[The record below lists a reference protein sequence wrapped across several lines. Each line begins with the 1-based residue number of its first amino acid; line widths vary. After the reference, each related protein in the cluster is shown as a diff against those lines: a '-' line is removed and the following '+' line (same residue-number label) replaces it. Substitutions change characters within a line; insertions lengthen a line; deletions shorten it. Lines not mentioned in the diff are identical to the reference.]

1 MHWVR
6 ILILLLYI
14 TSTSVVWGQSAKKLI
29 KTGDK
34 YYNRGFYDEAI
45 KAYQEAAEQEPDDLT
60 ITYKIGLAFLE
71 SKFKHRALPFLQKV
85 KENTEDSTSSL
96 NYHLGLAYQ
105 YNHQFVEALTYFHFY
120 RNVTENPYTVDQHI
134 KQCNIGIEYVNN
146 PKDVKII
153 NISSLNSDN
162 QDYAPLITADG
173 SSLIFTS
180 RREGSTGGKTAYD
193 NNFYEDIYITHKQKN
208 NWSAPEKISE
218 NINTYYHECGAA
230 ISPDGKT
237 LFIYV
242 DEGDGDI
249 YVSTLEGTEW
259 TPPIPLNQNINSP
272 YRELSVS
279 VNQDGTELYFSSNR
293 PGGYGGFDIYVS
305 KKDRRGQW
313 AEPVNM
319 GPKINTKEDEDAP
332 FIHPKGD
339 MLYFSST
346 GHLGMGG
353 YDIFRSK
360 LYEGKWS
367 TPINMGYPINTAQ
380 DDIYFVIAE
389 NNTFG
394 YYATAREDGLGGN
407 DIYAIEMDKKD
418 YQPASPKPI
427 AKTKKTAP
435 AKEKNVAYFTGK
447 VTDASTGKAVYAEL
461 VLSDNHKNIVIDR
474 QYSDPKTG
482 TFRIAIPKGDNFGLT
497 VEADGY
503 LFFSQHFDAEKLKGK
518 EIKKN
523 IYLKKAEVGSV
534 AILKN
539 IFFNS
544 GDAIIQSASIAE
556 LDRLYELLKGNP
568 TLHIQINGH
577 TDNVGDDAYNQKL
590 SEQRAQA
597 VAKYLLQYG
606 IPAERVTSKGFG
618 ETRPLVSNDDETGG
632 REINRRT
639 EIEIVSIGTPMAEQQ
654 KEKGLDLFKF

>member
-6 ILILLLYI
+6 ILVLLLYI
-14 TSTSVVWGQSAKKLI
+14 IGAGTAWGQSSKKLV
-29 KTGDK
+29 KTGNK
-34 YYNRGFYDEAI
+34 YYDHGFYDEAI
-45 KAYQEAAEQEPDDLT
+45 KSYQEAAELAPEDLT
-60 ITYKIGLAFLE
+60 ITYKLGLTFLE

-105 YNHQFVEALTYFHFY
+105 YNHQFVEALEYFHLY
-120 RNVTENPYTVDQHI
+120 RDVTENTYTVDQHI

-153 NISSLNSDN
+153 NISSTNSDN
-162 QDYAPLITADG
+162 QDYAPLITSDG

-180 RREGSTGGKTAYD
+180 RREGSTGGKAAYD

-230 ISPDGKT
+230 ISPDGKM

-249 YVSTLEGTEW
+249 YVSKLEGTEW
-259 TPPIPLNQNINSP
+259 SLPIPLNQTINSP

-279 VNQDGTELYFSSNR
+279 INQDGTELYFSSNR
-293 PGGYGGFDIYVS
+293 PGGFGGFDIYVS
-305 KKDRRGQW
+305 KKDRRGEW
-313 AEPVNM
+313 AEPINL

-380 DDIYFVIAE
+380 DDIYFVIDE

-407 DIYAIEMDKKD
+407 DIYAIKMDQKD
-418 YQPASPKPI
+418 YQTASPKPI
-427 AKTKKTAP
+427 VKAKKATLPVA
-435 AKEKNVAYFTGK
+435 EDVAYFMGK
-447 VTDASTGKAVYAEL
+447 VTDASTGKAISAEL
-461 VLSDNHKNIVIDR
+461 ILSDNHKNIVIDR

-482 TFRIAIPKGDNFGLT
+482 AFRIAIPKGDNFGLT

-544 GDAIIQSASIAE
+544 GEAIIQSASIAE
-556 LDRLYELLKGNP
+556 LDRLHELLKGNP
-568 TLHIQINGH
+568 TLRIQINGH
-577 TDNVGDDAYNQKL
+577 TDNVGDDTYNQKL
-590 SEQRAQA
+590 SEQRALA

-606 IPAERVTSKGFG
+606 ISAERVTSKGFG
-618 ETRPLVSNDDETGG
+618 ETRPLVSNDDENGG

-639 EIEIVSIGTPMAEQQ
+639 EIEIISIGSLVAEKQ
-654 KEKGLDLFKF
+654 KQ